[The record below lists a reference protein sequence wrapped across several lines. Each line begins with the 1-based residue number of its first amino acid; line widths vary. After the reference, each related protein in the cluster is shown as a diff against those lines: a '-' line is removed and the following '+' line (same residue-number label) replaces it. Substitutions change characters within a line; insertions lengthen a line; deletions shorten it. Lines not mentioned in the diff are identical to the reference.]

1 MGRMAEHYNE
11 HLQIFM
17 QWAEQPSPC
26 PDCGSKEIYV
36 APPIS
41 EGGLY
46 FVRCSDCGRSRHSKT
61 SMIDAIAKFDK
72 ID

>member
-1 MGRMAEHYNE
+1 MGRIKDHV
-11 HLQIFM
+11 QVFM

-26 PDCGSKEIYV
+26 PDCQSKEIYV
-36 APPIS
+36 APPLS
-41 EGGLY
+41 DGGLY
-46 FVRCSDCGRSRHSKT
+46 FVRCSACGRSRHSKT